1 MRSRVFAA
9 CTDFLFPGTDAY
21 TPGRLGR
28 TMIRTSFS
36 FLMLCICL
44 FVASKLVH
52 QSTAAEKART
62 TKHVYVAPTGSPYIA
77 AFDLQPTSKSSQESL
92 SLTGNTKSSSATYT
106 PVAEIRHPKEDTKS
120 YQTTDSQ
127 ASDSEATDLPTTG
140 LPTTGTTE
148 STDSFA
154 SELFGNTETVET
166 KTATTESNE
175 AVSESTDVV
184 PEETKVV
191 PESKSTTESTENSD
205 AKRESAKAAEEFS
218 AQQIQ
223 LRERIRDVLAY
234 YFNRQ
239 ENVAEHSPW
248 GIMHVLIAYGVDTEV
263 IGNNRKMN
271 AIGWLCWNGA
281 CRGQQLFYLQGKRIH
296 TPIGP
301 GVQGHAGQFLAM
313 LAQSRV
319 KSNYPMRIEGKDYSV
334 TDLIEHEKFTCEAGT
349 ELTFKL
355 IGLSHYLD
363 TETQWKAETGEKW
376 NIARLV
382 REELAQ
388 PIVGAACGGTHRMTG
403 FTYAV
408 RKREKEGKPID
419 GQFLRAQKF
428 LNDYIDYAYYLQNED
443 GSFSTDFFR
452 GRNGYGDINRRLET
466 SGHILEWFVASLSNE
481 QLRDPRVVKS
491 VSYLTSLLMDNREH
505 EWEIGPRGHALHAL
519 AIYGERVFKD
529 KPGQR
534 DAVLA
539 RGRKVEN
546 GRTTR

>member
-1 MRSRVFAA
+1 
-9 CTDFLFPGTDAY
+9 
-21 TPGRLGR
+21 
-28 TMIRTSFS
+28 MIRTSFS
-36 FLMLCICL
+36 FLMLCLCL
-44 FVASKLVH
+44 LVASKLVH

-62 TKHVYVAPTGSPYIA
+62 TPSKQAYVAPVGSPYIA
-77 AFDLQPTSKSSQESL
+77 AFDLQPTSRVPQSSL
-92 SLTGNTKSSSATYT
+92 TLTGNTTT
-106 PVAEIRHPKEDTKS
+106 PELKDEPVTETN
-120 YQTTDSQ
+120 Q
-127 ASDSEATDLPTTG
+127 SEESFDRSEVQE
-140 LPTTGTTE
+140 TTE
-148 STDSFA
+148 TTETTEGKQESTSFD
-154 SELFGNTETVET
+154 SELFGDLTGKSRTTSEEPTQ
-166 KTATTESNE
+166 TAT
-175 AVSESTDVV
+175 ESTTEVV
-184 PEETKVV
+184 PQETQVV
-191 PESKSTTESTENSD
+191 PESTTTDSNTPKPSTT
-205 AKRESAKAAEEFS
+205 KPVEELT

-234 YFNRQ
+234 YYNRQ

-248 GIMHVLIAYGVDTEV
+248 GIMHVLISYGVDTEI

-281 CRGQQLFYLQGKRIH
+281 CRGQQLFYLQGNRMQ

-301 GVQGHAGQFLAM
+301 GVQGHAGQFMAM

-319 KSNYPMRIEGKDYSV
+319 KSIYPMRIEGKDFTV
-334 TDLIEHEKFTCEAGT
+334 ADLIEHEKLTCEAGT

-363 TETQWKAETGEKW
+363 TEATWKAESGERW
-376 NIARLV
+376 SISRLI

-419 GQFLRAQKF
+419 GQFLRAKKF
-428 LNDYIDYAYYLQNED
+428 LDDYIDYTFYLQNQD

-452 GRNGYGDINRRLET
+452 GRNGYGDINRRIET
-466 SGHILEWFVASLSNE
+466 TGHILEWFVATLSDE
-481 QLRDPRVVKS
+481 QLRDPRVVKA
-491 VSYLTSLLMDNREH
+491 VSYLTSLMMDNREN

-539 RGRKVEN
+539 RGRKATN
-546 GRTTR
+546 HATR

>member
-1 MRSRVFAA
+1 VKISA
-9 CTDFLFPGTDAY
+9 CQKKTFIPGTDAY
-21 TPGRLGR
+21 TLGRLGR

-52 QSTAAEKART
+52 QSTAAEKAPRIGAP
-62 TKHVYVAPTGSPYIA
+62 KHVYVTPLGSPYIA
-77 AFDLQPTSKSSQESL
+77 AFDLQPLSRSMPISKVKKPIEDPMP
-92 SLTGNTKSSSATYT
+92 LTGNTRSPSTYT
-106 PVAEIRHPKEDTKS
+106 PVSDTAHEEES
-120 YQTTDSQ
+120 SNTHDTTTTSETSTSETTTTETTDFT
-127 ASDSEATDLPTTG
+127 ADLFGEDLNSDVAPTDLPT
-140 LPTTGTTE
+140 
-148 STDSFA
+148 
-154 SELFGNTETVET
+154 ETVRQ
-166 KTATTESNE
+166 TT
-175 AVSESTDVV
+175 ESTDVV
-184 PEETKVV
+184 PHETQVV
-191 PESKSTTESTENSD
+191 PESAATTDLNATQPTTTEPKVEELT
-205 AKRESAKAAEEFS
+205 AE
-218 AQQIQ
+218 QID
-223 LRERIRDVLAY
+223 LRERVRDVLAY
-234 YFNRQ
+234 YYNRQ

-263 IGNNRKMN
+263 MGNNRKMN

-281 CRGQQLFYLQGKRIH
+281 CRGQQLFYTQGNKLQTR
-296 TPIGP
+296 IGP

-319 KSNYPMRIEGKDYSV
+319 KQNYPMRVDGKDLTV
-334 TDLIEHEKFTCEAGT
+334 ADLIEYEQFTCEAGT

-355 IGLSHYLD
+355 IGLAHYLD
-363 TETQWKAETGEKW
+363 TDTNWKAESGERW

-419 GQFLRAQKF
+419 GQFLRAKKF
-428 LNDYIDYAYYLQNED
+428 MDDYFDYTFYLQNED

-452 GRNGYGDINRRLET
+452 GRNNYGDINRRIET
-466 SGHILEWFVASLSNE
+466 TGHILEWFVASLSDE

-491 VSYLTSLLMDNREH
+491 VNYLTRLMSENKDH

-539 RGRKVEN
+539 RGRKATTPN
-546 GRTTR
+546 RTASR